1 MPPGGGQPEP
11 GMAQI
16 TRNNLRAEVRIFL
29 IVSAGAFALGLALG
43 FILMNL
49 S

>member
-11 GMAQI
+11 GMAQS
-16 TRNNLRAEVRIFL
+16 TRNHLRTEVRTFL

-43 FILMNL
+43 FVLMGL
-49 S
+49 Y

>member
-1 MPPGGGQPEP
+1 
-11 GMAQI
+11 MAQT
-16 TRNNLRAEVRIFL
+16 TRDNLRTEVRTFL